1 MKRLLTLSAVTFA
14 QIFITNADAQGV
26 KEELQQKLAAA
37 KESIAKNQ
45 ASLRQ
50 YTWTAH
56 TEISV
61 KGEVKKVTNEL
72 CRYGADGQVQKTPL
86 DAPPPKKEMRGMKK
100 RVVEKKVGEMKD
112 YMDRAVAL
120 IHNYVPPSSERMQ
133 STYQSGNLSIT
144 PGGAS
149 GITDLQFRNYFKPED
164 KLTMGFNSAARALET
179 INVDSYLDNPQDAV
193 KLDVGFQKLPDGTN
207 YVARTVLIGA
217 AKHIQVTVQN
227 TNYQKQ

>member
-1 MKRLLTLSAVTFA
+1 MFA
-14 QIFITNADAQGV
+14 QIFIGRADAQGM
-26 KEELQQKLAAA
+26 KEQLQQKLAAVKQSVA
-37 KESIAKNQ
+37 QNQ

-72 CRYGADGQVQKTPL
+72 CRYGPDGEVQKTPL
-86 DAPPPKKEMRGMKK
+86 DAPAQQKKMRGMKK
-100 RVVEKKVGEMKD
+100 KIVEKKVGEMKD

-133 STYQSGNLSIT
+133 SAFQSGNVSLS

-149 GITDLQFRNYFKPED
+149 GIAELQFKNYFKPD
-164 KLTMGFNSAARALET
+164 DMLAMGFDATARALRR
-179 INVDSYLDNPQDAV
+179 INVNSYLDNPQDAV
-193 KLDVGFQKLPDGTN
+193 KLDVGFQTLPDGTN

-217 AKHIQVTVQN
+217 AKQIQVTVQN
-227 TNYQKQ
+227 IDYKK